1 MPEAEIPK
9 VLNSIFTNSGSQLFY
24 LIENADRKVWIIP
37 DINCRL
43 ALQLYQPSSING
55 KLLKSCFPVIKR
67 FAFVRDALGIS
78 VHKYGIQPF
87 LFDFLCKLYK
97 VKNVEIALFCGTPSV
112 HQKITMQVTDGSKI
126 LGYCKIS
133 ENEEVKAL
141 FQHKESI
148 LKTLY
153 DEGITNIPQCL
164 YNSVLQDKTHIFV
177 QTSTKTKN
185 SKVLHQLSAIH
196 WNFLN
201 HLHQKTKN
209 SLPFEES
216 NFYQALQL
224 LKGNLTRCPSVDI
237 SGVTLAITRAEEF
250 YKGKPVEFSFY
261 HSDFTPW
268 NMFVEKSELFV
279 FDWEYAKRTFPPF
292 LDAFHFFTQVCI
304 FEQHKNAEAIMAAYR
319 VGRNIF
325 SKYFDNPDFSYQ
337 CYLLSIISF
346 YLDRDNDFLSK
357 ETSDNIKIWTALLQL
372 LQKQM

>member
-1 MPEAEIPK
+1 M
-9 VLNSIFTNSGSQLFY
+9 NSDG
-24 LIENADRKVWIIP
+24 KVWCIP
-37 DINCRL
+37 DDNCSL

-55 KLLKSCFPVIKR
+55 KLLKSCFPVFKR
-67 FAFVRDALGIS
+67 FSFIRHLLGIS

-133 ENEEVKAL
+133 DKEEVKAL

-164 YNSVLQDKTHIFV
+164 YNGVLQDETHIFV

-201 HLHQKTKN
+201 HLHQKTKK

-216 NFYQALQL
+216 DFYQALQL
-224 LKGNLTRCPSVDI
+224 LKGNLSRCPSVDI
-237 SGVTLAITRAEEF
+237 AGVTLAITRAEEF
-250 YKGKPVEFSFY
+250 YKGKQVEFSFY

-268 NMFVEKSELFV
+268 NMFVEKSALFV